1 MKDFTTIS
9 ELELLKYARN
19 SIHKKMDE
27 LEETIDKKIKNG
39 KPVPEWMNEEDALLS
54 AQDEEISH
62 RIVDLKEL
70 ARWEASTPISKGEA
84 LKAWCDGK
92 EDKLMWCGKS
102 IPQYAYGYCQL
113 ASNKTEQFYL
123 GLKRMLEMWDGN
135 LPPEEFRILEQA

>member
-1 MKDFTTIS
+1 M
-9 ELELLKYARN
+9 LEDLLAA
-19 SIHKKMDE
+19 SD
-27 LEETIDKKIKNG
+27 LEEYFRTVYENIFYLRGVNRLEICLNS
-39 KPVPEWMNEEDALLS
+39 EWMNEEDALLS

-84 LKAWCDGK
+84 LKAWCNGK